1 MQQLLKRLQR
11 HHASFI
17 PSCSSSG
24 GSSSRGYH
32 MEQQQQQ
39 QMRPTKKVSLEITRS
54 RDDASADWR
63 AKPLVGRY
71 HMFRRC
77 CCCPSCC
84 PCCCPLLLSS
94 CCCPCCCPL
103 LLSPAD
109 APCCC
114 PCCCCPCCYPPWVP
128 HPCCHPRLV
137 LHPPR
142 QLFESRMTSTIL
154 QYHVIVVTWSYFC
167 LFSIPFDFRITSCV

>member
-17 PSCSSSG
+17 RSCSSSG

-77 CCCPSCC
+77 CRCPSCC
-84 PCCCPLLLSS
+84 PCCYLLLM
-94 CCCPCCCPL
+94 P
-103 LLSPAD
+103 PAAAQAAAPAA

-114 PCCCCPCCYPPWVP
+114 PSWVP

-142 QLFESRMTSTIL
+142 QLFGSRMTSTSL

>member
-17 PSCSSSG
+17 RSCSSSG

-71 HMFRRC
+71 RMFRRC
-77 CCCPSCC
+77 CSC
-84 PCCCPLLLSS
+84 PCCCLLLL
-94 CCCPCCCPL
+94 P
-103 LLSPAD
+103 PAA

-114 PCCCCPCCYPPWVP
+114 PCSCSLLLSPAAT
-128 HPCCHPRLV
+128 HHG
-137 LHPPR
+137 
-142 QLFESRMTSTIL
+142 S
-154 QYHVIVVTWSYFC
+154 
-167 LFSIPFDFRITSCV
+167 SIPVVILISFCILHDSCVSLA